1 MLKCF
6 NTEFDIYVFING
18 YKPKHDSQ
26 DRLKSING
34 MLTMPLLQVSSLKN
48 PDIENVLSINDNQET
63 NGNLQHW
70 YLISR
75 RGCLVILKKDIH

>member
-1 MLKCF
+1 MRSCYGRDLK
-6 NTEFDIYVFING
+6 VFG
-18 YKPKHDSQ
+18 SKSTKKPKHDSQ

-63 NGNLQHW
+63 NGNL
-70 YLISR
+70 
-75 RGCLVILKKDIH
+75 

>member
-1 MLKCF
+1 
-6 NTEFDIYVFING
+6 
-18 YKPKHDSQ
+18 
-26 DRLKSING
+26 

-48 PDIENVLSINDNQET
+48 HDIENVLSINDNQET

-75 RGCLVILKKDIH
+75 RGCLVILKKTFTNQTLAHVDGKILKLHSNGIMSIYFSQRYPLIKT

>member
-1 MLKCF
+1 
-6 NTEFDIYVFING
+6 
-18 YKPKHDSQ
+18 
-26 DRLKSING
+26 
-34 MLTMPLLQVSSLKN
+34 MLTMPFLQVNSLKN

-75 RGCLVILKKDIH
+75 RGCLVILKTFTNQTLPHVDDNILKLHSYGIMSIYFSQRYPLIKT